1 MVIVSSRAAPGTLH
15 AVRNRLRRLWRENGL
30 AAPPAASTPS
40 SAGAQAAARS
50 KHAGGI
56 NVARV
61 DGSVEFQSELTDLA
75 LWRGM
80 ATMVGGEPAP
90 NTN

>member
-1 MVIVSSRAAPGTLH
+1 
-15 AVRNRLRRLWRENGL
+15 
-30 AAPPAASTPS
+30 
-40 SAGAQAAARS
+40 
-50 KHAGGI
+50 
-56 NVARV
+56 
-61 DGSVEFQSELTDLA
+61 VEFQSELTDLA